1 MEHEVVVEAGLFE
14 AIARTGKVLGSG
26 SRLKMLQ
33 LLAQGER
40 GVQDLA
46 GVADLNVTTTSA
58 HLQALRAA
66 GLVVSRREGTSV
78 IYRLSG
84 DDVASLLATL
94 CRVAEAHRPDV
105 RAELTATLPSDDVVL
120 MSRAELL
127 DASAAGRVVVLDVRP
142 EDEFAAAH
150 LPGAVS
156 IPLVDLGG
164 RLAEIPPDTE
174 VVAYCRGRHCV
185 LSHDA
190 VRLLRDEGF
199 SARVSEDGIAE
210 WVADGVRL
218 AHRTS
223 S

>member
-1 MEHEVVVEAGLFE
+1 VSDVFEV
-14 AIARTGKVLGSG
+14 IAQTGKALGSG
-26 SRLKMLQ
+26 SRLEMLQ

-46 GVADLNVTTTSA
+46 GVAGLNLTTASA
-58 HLQALRAA
+58 HLQALRSA

-78 IYRLSG
+78 IYRLAG

-105 RAELTATLPSDDVVL
+105 RAELAATLPPDDVVL

-127 DASAAGRVVVLDVRP
+127 ESSAAGRIVVLDVRP
-142 EDEFAAAH
+142 EDEFAAGH

-156 IPLVDLGG
+156 IPLAELGA
-164 RLAEIPPDTE
+164 RLDEIPPDVE

-190 VRLLRDEGF
+190 VRMLRDVGVA
-199 SARVSEDGIAE
+199 ARLSEDGIAE
-210 WVADGVRL
+210 WVADGIDL
-218 AHRTS
+218 ASRTAP
-223 S
+223 

>member
-1 MEHEVVVEAGLFE
+1 MENEVFD
-14 AIARTGKVLGSG
+14 AIARTGKALGSG

-46 GVADLNVTTTSA
+46 GVAGLNLTTASA

-78 IYRLSG
+78 IYRLAG
-84 DDVASLLATL
+84 DDVAALLATL

-105 RAELTATLPSDDVVL
+105 RAEVAAALPSDDVVL
-120 MSRAELL
+120 MSRAEVLE
-127 DASAAGRVVVLDVRP
+127 ASAAGRVVVLDVRP
-142 EDEFAAAH
+142 EDEFAAGH

-156 IPLVDLGG
+156 IPLADLAG
-164 RLAEIPPDTE
+164 RLTEIPPDVE

-190 VRLLRDEGF
+190 VRLLRDEGVA
-199 SARVSEDGIAE
+199 ARVSEDGIAE
-210 WVADGVRL
+210 WVANGLDL
-218 AHRTS
+218 ESRTS
-223 S
+223 P

>member
-1 MEHEVVVEAGLFE
+1 MENELFE
-14 AIARTGKVLGSG
+14 AIARTGKALGSG

-46 GVADLNVTTTSA
+46 GVAGLNLTTASA

-78 IYRLSG
+78 IYRLAG

-94 CRVAEAHRPDV
+94 CRVAEAHRPEV
-105 RAELTATLPSDDVVL
+105 RAEMAATLPADDVVL
-120 MSRAELL
+120 MTREELFESSR
-127 DASAAGRVVVLDVRP
+127 AGRVVVLDVRP
-142 EDEFAAAH
+142 EDEFAAGH

-156 IPLVDLGG
+156 IPLAELSA
-164 RLAEIPPDTE
+164 RLAEIPPDIE

-190 VRLLRDEGF
+190 VRVLRDEGVA
-199 SARVSEDGIAE
+199 ARVSEDGIAE
-210 WVADGVRL
+210 WVADGL
-218 AHRTS
+218 DLESRTS
-223 S
+223 R